1 MTNLNRPSEPAS
13 PPRTTSADVRRW
25 FSGDDDRPN
34 RCSLPAVAEFIG
46 GRCGERYL
54 VTLTDRRK
62 LSPEEFSQNVG
73 WALHQTNKA
82 FFGTHYRRR
91 RTVFLATYAVQER
104 SANDGLHT
112 HLIVGVPDGA
122 LDLKAFRPAGNV
134 AEYLVG
140 AWTGQAAV
148 FRRGG
153 GQHWRRIHDL
163 TKTFGYLEKSGRA
176 ALNVEHV
183 DVENT
188 KFPTTYAVPNR
199 G

>member
-1 MTNLNRPSEPAS
+1 LTNVTRPPEPAS
-13 PPRTTSADVRRW
+13 PPKTTAADVRRW
-25 FSGDDDRPN
+25 FSGDDDRPH

-73 WALHQTNKA
+73 WALHKTNKA
-82 FFGTHYRRR
+82 FFGNRYRRG
-91 RTVFLATYAVQER
+91 RTTFLATYAAQER
-104 SANDGLHT
+104 TADDGLHT

-122 LDLKAFRPAGNV
+122 LDLKAFPPNGNV
-134 AEYLVG
+134 AEHLVQAWIRQAPVYRRADGQDWRVVYDLDRAFAYL
-140 AWTGQAAV
+140 
-148 FRRGG
+148 
-153 GQHWRRIHDL
+153 D
-163 TKTFGYLEKSGRA
+163 KTGRA
-176 ALNVEHV
+176 ALNLDHV

-188 KFPTTYAVPNR
+188 KFPTTYAVPDR